1 MFEEIDF
8 CDVTLACEDK
18 LIPNGLIWHIHCG
31 MVRWFSAFR
40 IVCLNHELLKSHQK
54 NMSHVCAFCFCTSF
68 QDILHQF
75 ILTSQCYITKV
86 IQANSKK
93 GHKTN
98 YKSNINKHIKTIH
111 KKDMPLICDHCPKR
125 FSSKGTLEQHI
136 KNTCGVKPQNG
147 QNCFN

>member
-1 MFEEIDF
+1 
-8 CDVTLACEDK
+8 
-18 LIPNGLIWHIHCG
+18 
-31 MVRWFSAFR
+31 
-40 IVCLNHELLKSHQK
+40 
-54 NMSHVCAFCFCTSF
+54 MSHVCAFCFCTSF

-98 YKSNINKHIKTIH
+98 YKTNINKHIKTIH
-111 KKDMPLICDHCPKR
+111 KKDMPFICDHCPKR

-136 KNTCGVKPQNG
+136 KNTCGVEINALASRLQFPTIFTMTTTKPI
-147 QNCFN
+147 F